1 MSPACSAICLISHQ
15 DLAHGW
21 KYCSFLDNVRGVIL
35 ESVPNGYSY
44 KVHELHPNTSTH
56 LFLGK
61 LAILDFIAAT
71 KNPDKIVKFLTQLV
85 ILFEFQ
91 IFIFDYALDIPTQT
105 VHSHLKFNM
114 CRTELLISLFA
125 PCQTARILAYGNTT
139 HSCSH

>member
-1 MSPACSAICLISHQ
+1 M
-15 DLAHGW
+15 
-21 KYCSFLDNVRGVIL
+21 IL
-35 ESVPNGYSY
+35 VPVPNGYSC
-44 KVHELHPNTSTH
+44 KVCEFHPNTLTN

-71 KNPDKIVKFLTQLV
+71 KIPDKIVKFLTQL
-85 ILFEFQ
+85 ILLFEFQ
-91 IFIFDYALDIPTQT
+91 IFIFDYALDIPTQI

-139 HSCSH
+139 HSWSHQEPGSYL